1 MLTPSFISKEL
12 LGSVELTTTD
22 LEKEILNLG
31 LNIKSHGVIDKET
44 YKLNLLVQNERD
56 FLLNKIREFLID
68 KPLYEKVEIFWSN
81 LNKYSIICEIAFIL
95 ENLDSIFDEDWDF
108 WIVDKYKIYYDTI
121 VFNDSLSINGVKYYY
136 CFYSNN
142 KQIKQSLIYIIPA

>member
-44 YKLNLLVQNERD
+44 
-56 FLLNKIREFLID
+56 
-68 KPLYEKVEIFWSN
+68 
-81 LNKYSIICEIAFIL
+81 
-95 ENLDSIFDEDWDF
+95 
-108 WIVDKYKIYYDTI
+108 
-121 VFNDSLSINGVKYYY
+121 
-136 CFYSNN
+136 
-142 KQIKQSLIYIIPA
+142 

>member
-56 FLLNKIREFLID
+56 FLLNKIREFLIG

-108 WIVDKYKIYYDTI
+108 WIVDKNKKWIIESYHEEELAI
-121 VFNDSLSINGVKYYY
+121 FLIN
-136 CFYSNN
+136 
-142 KQIKQSLIYIIPA
+142 

>member
-81 LNKYSIICEIAFIL
+81 LNKYSIISSNFDHHLYSDVYVAY
-95 ENLDSIFDEDWDF
+95 ENKFKAGF
-108 WIVDKYKIYYDTI
+108 
-121 VFNDSLSINGVKYYY
+121 F
-136 CFYSNN
+136 
-142 KQIKQSLIYIIPA
+142 